1 MVVRTCLV
9 SLTLS
14 SSPILFL
21 SGTDSDNSDH
31 WNALVISLRELSELV
46 IEDESELELV
56 RSIGHSSHLLVRI
69 HLVITELC
77 ISPIIISFLQ
87 EPIGEQL

>member
-1 MVVRTCLV
+1 MRTCLV

-56 RSIGHSSHLLVRI
+56 RSIGLSSHLLVRI

-77 ISPIIISFLQ
+77 ISHIIILFLQ